1 MKYCSKC
8 GRQLMDGEI
17 CNCDQ
22 QAGMQYGTDYRAY
35 NQYPYEQQGQV
46 QGQVQMQDVV
56 KQNAKGFFN
65 KILELLKSPVEQGK
79 NFVFSGDIVTAVIMI
94 VIQGIASGL
103 FAIVMCTKAQGI
115 FDKITG
121 MMYGSSSAADIMQMK
136 AMLKMPVFKAFL
148 ITLIISVILTFILA
162 GIIMIFNN
170 ISHSQLIF
178 KNVISLVSLRS
189 IVASIIVLFGC
200 IAAFINIYAGIAVFT
215 VGNIAGFMLIAV
227 VWSHICQNTTD
238 KQIYMMIITYIIFMI
253 IYMLAVRLCWKM
265 YLPDVLKIAL
275 DKMQSGLKSLG
286 NPSKAIEEI
295 IDSL

>member
-1 MKYCSKC
+1 MKYYSKC

-22 QAGMQYGTDYRAY
+22 QAGMQYGADYSAY

-136 AMLKMPVFKAFL
+136 AMVKN
-148 ITLIISVILTFILA
+148 A
-162 GIIMIFNN
+162 G
-170 ISHSQLIF
+170 
-178 KNVISLVSLRS
+178 V
-189 IVASIIVLFGC
+189 
-200 IAAFINIYAGIAVFT
+200 
-215 VGNIAGFMLIAV
+215 
-227 VWSHICQNTTD
+227 
-238 KQIYMMIITYIIFMI
+238 
-253 IYMLAVRLCWKM
+253 
-265 YLPDVLKIAL
+265 
-275 DKMQSGLKSLG
+275 
-286 NPSKAIEEI
+286 
-295 IDSL
+295 

>member
-22 QAGMQYGTDYRAY
+22 QAGMQYGADYSNY
-35 NQYPYEQQGQV
+35 NQYQYEQQGQV

-79 NFVFSGDIVTAVIMI
+79 NFVFSGDIATAVIMI

-189 IVASIIVLFGC
+189 IVASIIVLVGC
-200 IAAFINIYAGIAVFT
+200 IVAFINIYAGIAVFT

>member
-22 QAGMQYGTDYRAY
+22 QAGMQYGADYSVY

-189 IVASIIVLFGC
+189 IVASIIVLVGC

-227 VWSHICQNTTD
+227 VWSHICQNTAD

>member
-22 QAGMQYGTDYRAY
+22 QADMQYGADYSNY

-189 IVASIIVLFGC
+189 IVASIIVLVGC

-215 VGNIAGFMLIAV
+215 VGNIAGFMLITV

-286 NPSKAIEEI
+286 NPSKIIEEI

>member
-22 QAGMQYGTDYRAY
+22 QADMQYGSDYSNY

-65 KILELLKSPVEQGK
+65 KILELIKSPVEQGK
-79 NFVFSGDIVTAVIMI
+79 NFVFSDDIVTAVIMI

-148 ITLIISVILTFILA
+148 ITLIISVILTFILV

-189 IVASIIVLFGC
+189 IVASIIVLVGC

-286 NPSKAIEEI
+286 NPSKIIEEI

>member
-22 QAGMQYGTDYRAY
+22 QAGMQYGTDYSAY

>member
-22 QAGMQYGTDYRAY
+22 QAGMQYGTDYSAY

-253 IYMLAVRLCWKM
+253 IYTLAVRLCWKM

>member
-22 QAGMQYGTDYRAY
+22 QAGMQYGADYSAY

-200 IAAFINIYAGIAVFT
+200 IVAFINIYAGIAVFT

-286 NPSKAIEEI
+286 NPSKVIEEI

>member
-22 QAGMQYGTDYRAY
+22 QAGMQYGADYSAY
-35 NQYPYEQQGQV
+35 NQYPYEQQG

-115 FDKITG
+115 FDKVTG

-136 AMLKMPVFKAFL
+136 AMLKMPVFRAFL
-148 ITLIISVILTFILA
+148 LTLIISVILTFILS

-170 ISHSQLIF
+170 ISHSQLNF

-189 IVASIIVLFGC
+189 IAASIIVLVGC
-200 IAAFINIYAGIAVFT
+200 IVAFINIYAGIVVFT
-215 VGNIAGFMLIAV
+215 VGNIAGFMMIAV
-227 VWSHICQNTTD
+227 VWSHSCQDTTD

-265 YLPDVLKIAL
+265 YLPDVLKITL

>member
-22 QAGMQYGTDYRAY
+22 QADMQYGAEYSNY

-65 KILELLKSPVEQGK
+65 KILELIKSPVEQGK

-189 IVASIIVLFGC
+189 IVASIIVLVGC
-200 IAAFINIYAGIAVFT
+200 IVAFINIYAGIAVFT

-286 NPSKAIEEI
+286 NPSKIIEEI
-295 IDSL
+295 VDSL

>member
-1 MKYCSKC
+1 
-8 GRQLMDGEI
+8 MDGEN

-22 QAGMQYGTDYRAY
+22 QAGMQYGADYSAY

-148 ITLIISVILTFILA
+148 ITLFISVILTFILA
-162 GIIMIFNN
+162 GFIMIFNN
-170 ISHSQLIF
+170 ISLCHLIF

-189 IVASIIVLFGC
+189 IVASIIVLVGC

-227 VWSHICQNTTD
+227 VWSHICQNTAD
-238 KQIYMMIITYIIFMI
+238 KQIYMMIITYIIIMI

>member
-22 QAGMQYGTDYRAY
+22 QAGMQYGADYSAY

-94 VIQGIASGL
+94 VMQGIASGL

-286 NPSKAIEEI
+286 NPSKIIEEI

>member
-22 QAGMQYGTDYRAY
+22 QAGMQYGADYSAY
-35 NQYPYEQQGQV
+35 NQYPYEQ

-189 IVASIIVLFGC
+189 IVASIIVLVGC

-227 VWSHICQNTTD
+227 VWSHICQNTAD

-295 IDSL
+295 IDLL

>member
-22 QAGMQYGTDYRAY
+22 QAGMQYGADYSAY

-189 IVASIIVLFGC
+189 IVASIIVLVGC

-286 NPSKAIEEI
+286 NPSKVIEEI

>member
-22 QAGMQYGTDYRAY
+22 QAGMQYGADYSNY

-189 IVASIIVLFGC
+189 IVVSIIVLVGC

-286 NPSKAIEEI
+286 NPSKIIEEI

>member
-22 QAGMQYGTDYRAY
+22 QADMQYGADYSNY

-79 NFVFSGDIVTAVIMI
+79 NFVFSDDIVTAVIMI

-148 ITLIISVILTFILA
+148 ITLIISVILTFILV

-189 IVASIIVLFGC
+189 IVASIIVLVGC

-286 NPSKAIEEI
+286 NPSKIIEEI

>member
-22 QAGMQYGTDYRAY
+22 QAGMQYGADYSAY

-295 IDSL
+295 NDSL

>member
-22 QAGMQYGTDYRAY
+22 QADMQYGADYSNY

-65 KILELLKSPVEQGK
+65 KILELIKSPVEQGK
-79 NFVFSGDIVTAVIMI
+79 NFVFSDDIVTAVIMI

-148 ITLIISVILTFILA
+148 ITLIISVILTFILV

-189 IVASIIVLFGC
+189 IVASIIVLVGC

-286 NPSKAIEEI
+286 NPSKIIEEI

>member
-22 QAGMQYGTDYRAY
+22 QADMQYGADYSNY

-65 KILELLKSPVEQGK
+65 KILELIKSPVEQGK

-189 IVASIIVLFGC
+189 IVASIIVLVGC

>member
-22 QAGMQYGTDYRAY
+22 QAGMQYGADYSAY

-189 IVASIIVLFGC
+189 IVVSIIVLVGC

-238 KQIYMMIITYIIFMI
+238 KQIYMMIITYIIFLI

-286 NPSKAIEEI
+286 NPSKIIEEI

>member
-22 QAGMQYGTDYRAY
+22 QAGMQYGTDYSAY
-35 NQYPYEQQGQV
+35 NQYPYEQ

-189 IVASIIVLFGC
+189 IVASIIVLVGC
-200 IAAFINIYAGIAVFT
+200 IAAFINMYAGIAVFT

>member
-22 QAGMQYGTDYRAY
+22 QAGMQYGADYSAY

-189 IVASIIVLFGC
+189 IVASIIVLVGC
-200 IAAFINIYAGIAVFT
+200 IAAFINIYAGIVVFT

>member
-22 QAGMQYGTDYRAY
+22 QAGMQYGADYSAY

-189 IVASIIVLFGC
+189 IVVSIIVLVGC

-286 NPSKAIEEI
+286 NPSKIIEEI

>member
-22 QAGMQYGTDYRAY
+22 QAGMQYGADYSAY
-35 NQYPYEQQGQV
+35 NQYPYEQ

>member
-22 QAGMQYGTDYRAY
+22 QAGMQYGADYSAY

-215 VGNIAGFMLIAV
+215 VGIIAGFMLIAV

>member
-8 GRQLMDGEI
+8 GRQLM
-17 CNCDQ
+17 
-22 QAGMQYGTDYRAY
+22 QYGADYSAY
-35 NQYPYEQQGQV
+35 NQYPYEQQG

>member
-22 QAGMQYGTDYRAY
+22 QAGMQYGADYSAY

-136 AMLKMPVFKAFL
+136 AMLKMPMFKAFL

>member
-22 QAGMQYGTDYRAY
+22 QAGMQYGADYSAY
-35 NQYPYEQQGQV
+35 NQYPYEQ

-178 KNVISLVSLRS
+178 KNIISLVSLRS

>member
-22 QAGMQYGTDYRAY
+22 QADMQYGADYSNY

-65 KILELLKSPVEQGK
+65 KILELIKSPVEQGK

-189 IVASIIVLFGC
+189 IVASIIVLVGC

-286 NPSKAIEEI
+286 NPSKIIEEI

>member
-8 GRQLMDGEI
+8 GRQLMDGKI

-22 QAGMQYGTDYRAY
+22 QAGMQYGADYSNY
-35 NQYPYEQQGQV
+35 NQYPYEQ

-189 IVASIIVLFGC
+189 IVASIIVLVGC

-286 NPSKAIEEI
+286 NPSKIIEEI

>member
-22 QAGMQYGTDYRAY
+22 QAGMQYGADYSNY

-79 NFVFSGDIVTAVIMI
+79 NFVFSDDIVTAVIMI

-136 AMLKMPVFKAFL
+136 TMLKMPVFKAFL

-189 IVASIIVLFGC
+189 IVASIIVLVGC

-286 NPSKAIEEI
+286 NPSKIIEEI